1 MAAVSE
7 TRPDLTVIIPASN
20 EQDYIDRCL
29 GALLAQDDAAGR
41 VQAIVAAN
49 ACRDATEDRVRAW
62 QDRFAARGWD
72 LVLLSIAEPGKVNA
86 LNRAEGV
93 ADPAAPRVFL
103 DADVI
108 CEPALLGQL
117 RAALATDGPRYA
129 TGTLQ
134 VARAHSAVTRL
145 YARIWTELPFV
156 KGGAV
161 GAGLFAVNMAGRAR
175 WGEFPQII
183 SDDTFVRL
191 QFAPHERIE
200 VPARYVWPMIEGFGP
215 LVRVRRRQDAGVTEL
230 AERWPAL
237 IGNEGKAPLTPG
249 LLVRLGLT
257 RPLSLL
263 TYLAVHF
270 ATRMTRGDGGWS
282 RGR

>member
-1 MAAVSE
+1 MVPGA
-7 TRPDLTVIIPASN
+7 PDLTVIIPASN
-20 EQDYIDRCL
+20 EQDYIDPCL
-29 GALLAQDDAAGR
+29 AALLAQDQAAGR
-41 VQAIVAAN
+41 VQVIVAAN
-49 ACRDATEDRVRAW
+49 ACKDATEDKVRGW
-62 QDRFAARGWD
+62 TGRFADRGWD
-72 LVLLSIAEPGKVNA
+72 LRLLSIPEPGKVNA
-86 LNRAEGV
+86 LNRAEAV

-117 RAALATDGPRYA
+117 RDALAVPQPRYA

-134 VARAHSAVTRL
+134 VAPARTGTTRR

-161 GAGLFAVNMAGRAR
+161 GAGLFAINAAGRAR
-175 WGEFPQII
+175 WGAFPDII

-191 QFAPHERIE
+191 NFTPDERVE
-200 VPARYVWPMIEGFGP
+200 VPARYIWPMIEGFGP
-215 LVRVRRRQDAGVTEL
+215 LVRVRRRQDAGVTQL
-230 AERWPAL
+230 AKHWPDL
-237 IGNEGKAPLTPG
+237 LQNEGKASVTPG
-249 LLVRLGLT
+249 LLMRLGLT
-257 RPLSLL
+257 RPASML

-270 ATRMTRGDGGWS
+270 ATRMDRGDGGWS